1 MSEGKEHLS
10 IVICGHVDSGKS
22 TTTGRLLFELGG
34 IPERE
39 LEKLKEEK
47 HDAVADV
54 LSAREEKQIADM
66 VNGIS
71 NDKTAA
77 DLQRLREMR
86 QKASASARVSRE
98 MAGLDAKRAETEFLE
113 YAQQATSDDEFDA
126 LIGLSKD
133 KKGSFFFES
142 SDVYSG

>member
-1 MSEGKEHLS
+1 
-10 IVICGHVDSGKS
+10 
-22 TTTGRLLFELGG
+22 
-34 IPERE
+34 
-39 LEKLKEEK
+39 
-47 HDAVADV
+47 
-54 LSAREEKQIADM
+54 M

-98 MAGLDAKRAETEFLE
+98 VAGLDSKRAESEFME
-113 YAQQATSDDEFDA
+113 YAQQAASDDEFDA

-133 KKGSFFFES
+133 KDQTANDSPVRDTKIPEA
-142 SDVYSG
+142 

>member
-1 MSEGKEHLS
+1 MKQLVHNVTNHKNQIQTLM
-10 IVICGHVDSGKS
+10 
-22 TTTGRLLFELGG
+22 
-34 IPERE
+34 RE
-39 LEKLKEEK
+39 LDKLKEEK
-47 HDAVADV
+47 NDAVADI
-54 LSAREEKQIADM
+54 LSAKEEKQIADM

-98 MAGLDAKRAETEFLE
+98 VAGLDAKRAETEFME
-113 YAQQATSDDEFDA
+113 YAQQAVADDEFDA

-133 KKGSFFFES
+133 AKASEAPARDAKIPEA
-142 SDVYSG
+142 